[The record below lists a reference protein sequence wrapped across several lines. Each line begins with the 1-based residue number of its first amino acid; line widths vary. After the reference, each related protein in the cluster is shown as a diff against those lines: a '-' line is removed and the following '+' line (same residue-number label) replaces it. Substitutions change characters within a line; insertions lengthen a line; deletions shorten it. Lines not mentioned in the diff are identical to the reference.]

1 LLWVITEITQAI
13 LGIGAS
19 SQESILWEQER

>member
-1 LLWVITEITQAI
+1 VITEITQAI